1 MRTSTITS
9 LLSSTLASVL
19 LAMIFLPTASLGQPV
34 IFADFEEGGT
44 DDPLGGSGYN
54 GTVTSDLTG
63 TPDHVAEGDSAMV
76 VTIDGD
82 DTCSGGGCGF
92 TGPYD
97 AFNDKDVSPLDEDRM
112 YLNMYMKT
120 NASSTLRFKLAPQD
134 ANYDSYIYQPF
145 ALDPGEYRLVSIPY
159 STFPGDKPTETVT
172 ALLWELLSNPDEE
185 FQIYIDHITFTENP
199 YQPESDQL
207 TVFDDFEDG
216 IEGWSAAGGASI
228 AEGSDTP
235 SNGGSTSLEITPG
248 DSAVVSGQPNAI
260 DVSGSSA
267 PYLNMFVKR
276 ADSIGIEVT
285 LADAD
290 GDLFELGTGNYTA
303 RTGSDFAI
311 MSLPLSA
318 FRELAGGSGDGTIGV
333 VDSLSLQTVDIKAS
347 SSLFI
352 DNVSFTQSSALP
364 VEFASFTGT
373 ADGRDALIRWQTASE
388 SNNAGFKLLHK
399 APDAESS
406 RKVAFIE
413 GVGTTTEAQQYKYQ
427 VSDLSAGT
435 HRFQLEQVDLDGS
448 TSLSDPLT
456 LTVGAKETR
465 LELVGANPFSTTTQV
480 EYTVEDSAPLEVVL
494 YDVMGRKVRTL
505 VKGSHPENTTRT
517 ITVDGS
523 DLSSGIY
530 FLRLKTERVTRTKKV
545 TVTR

>member
-1 MRTSTITS
+1 MSTITS

-19 LAMIFLPTASLGQPV
+19 LAMIFLPTASLGQSV

-44 DDPLGGSGYN
+44 DDPLGDSGYN

-134 ANYDSYIYQPF
+134 ANYVSYIYQPF

-172 ALLWELLSNPDEE
+172 ALLWELLSNPDED

-216 IEGWSAAGGASI
+216 IEGWSAAGEASI

-235 SNGGSTSLEITPG
+235 SNGGSTSLEITPS
-248 DSAVVSGQPNAI
+248 DSAVVSGEPNAI

-318 FRELAGGSGDGTIGV
+318 FELAGGSGDGTIGV

-517 ITVDGS
+517 VTVDGS

-530 FLRLKTERVTRTKKV
+530 FLRLKTERVTRTRKL

>member
-1 MRTSTITS
+1 MSTITS

-19 LAMIFLPTASLGQPV
+19 LVMIFLPTASLGQPV
-34 IFADFEEGGT
+34 IFAGFEEGGT
-44 DDPLGGSGYN
+44 DDPLGDSGYG

-63 TPDHVAEGDSAMV
+63 TSDHVAEGDSAMV

-159 STFPGDKPTETVT
+159 SMFPGDKPTETVT
-172 ALLWELLSNPDEE
+172 ALLWELLSNPDED

-216 IEGWSAAGGASI
+216 IEGWSAAGEASI

-235 SNGGSTSLEITPG
+235 SNGGSTSLEITPS
-248 DSAVVSGQPNAI
+248 DSAVVSGEPNAI

-276 ADSIGIEVT
+276 ADSIGIEIT

-318 FRELAGGSGDGTIGV
+318 FELAGGSGDGTIGV

-517 ITVDGS
+517 VTVDGS

-530 FLRLKTERVTRTKKV
+530 FLRLKTERVTRTRKL

>member
-9 LLSSTLASVL
+9 LLSSTLSGFL
-19 LAMIFLPTASLGQPV
+19 LAIIVIPTVSLGQPV
-34 IFADFEEGGT
+34 VFADFEAGGT
-44 DDPLGGSGYN
+44 DTPLGESGYG

-63 TPDHVAEGDSAMV
+63 DSDNVAEGDSAMV

-92 TGPYD
+92 TGPYN
-97 AFNDKDVSPLDEDRM
+97 AFNDKNADPLDEDRM

-120 NASSTLRFKLAPQD
+120 NASSPISFKLSPQD
-134 ANYDSYIYQPF
+134 SDFNVFIYQPF

-159 STFPGDKPTETVT
+159 SMFPGDTPTEEIT
-172 ALLWELLSNPDEE
+172 ALLWELLSNPSED

-216 IEGWSAAGGASI
+216 IGSWSATGGASI

-235 SNGGSTSLEITPG
+235 SNGGSASLEITPS
-248 DSAVVSGQPNAI
+248 DSAVVSGVPGGI
-260 DVSGSSA
+260 DVSANTA
-267 PYLNMFVKR
+267 PYLNMQVKR
-276 ADSIGIEVT
+276 ADSVDLDVT
-285 LADAD
+285 LADGD
-290 GDLFELGTGNYTA
+290 GDLFRLGTGNYTA
-303 RTGSDFAI
+303 KTGSDFAV

-318 FRELAGGSGDGTIGV
+318 FEMMEGSSGDGTMGV
-333 VDSLSLQTVDIKAS
+333 VDSMAVQTTDINGSSALIVDNI
-347 SSLFI
+347 
-352 DNVSFTQSSALP
+352 SFTQSSALP
-364 VEFASFTGT
+364 VEIASFTGQV
-373 ADGRDALIRWQTASE
+373 DGRDALIRWQTASE

-406 RKVAFIE
+406 RKVAFVD
-413 GVGTTTEAQQYKYQ
+413 GAGTTTEAQQYKHQ
-427 VSDLSAGT
+427 VNDLSAGT
-435 HRFQLEQVDLDGS
+435 HRFQLQQVDLDGS

-456 LTVGAKETR
+456 LTVGAKRTH
-465 LELVGANPFSTTTQV
+465 LELMGANPFSTTTQI
-480 EYTVEDSAPLEVVL
+480 EYTVEGSGPLEVAL
-494 YDVMGRKVRTL
+494 YDMMGRKVRTL
-505 VKGSHPENTTRT
+505 VKGSHSENTTRT
-517 ITVDGS
+517 ITLNGS

-530 FLRLKTERVTRTKKV
+530 FLRLKTKRVTKTRKL

>member
-1 MRTSTITS
+1 MQTSTTIRA
-9 LLSSTLASVL
+9 LGSTLAGLL
-19 LAMIFLPTASLGQPV
+19 LAAVLFPTGAFGQV

-44 DDPLGGSGYN
+44 DAPLGDSGYG

-63 TPDHVAEGDSAMV
+63 DSENVAEGDSAMV

-92 TGPYD
+92 TGPYN
-97 AFNDKDVSPLDEDRM
+97 AFNDKNVDPLDEDRM

-120 NASSTLRFKLAPQD
+120 NASSPISFKLSPQD
-134 ANYDSYIYQPF
+134 SDFNVFIYQPF
-145 ALDPGEYRLVSIPY
+145 VLNPGEYRLVSIPY
-159 STFPGDKPTETVT
+159 SMFPEDTPTETIT
-172 ALLWELLSNPDEE
+172 ALLWELLSNPNED
-185 FQIYIDHITFTENP
+185 FQIYIDHIIFTENP

-207 TVFDDFEDG
+207 TTFDDFEDG
-216 IEGWSAAGGASI
+216 IGGWSATGGASI

-235 SNGGSTSLEITPG
+235 SNGGSTSLEITPS
-248 DSAVVSGQPNAI
+248 DSAVVSGVPTAV

-276 ADSIGIEVT
+276 ADSIALEVT
-285 LADAD
+285 LADAG

-318 FRELAGGSGDGTIGV
+318 FQLAGGSGDGTIGV
-333 VDSLSLQTVDIKAS
+333 VDSLSLQTVEIKGS
-347 SSLFI
+347 SSLFV
-352 DNVSFTQSSALP
+352 DNISFTQSSALP
-364 VEFASFTGT
+364 VEIASFTGQN
-373 ADGRDALIRWQTASE
+373 DGRDAIIRWQTASE
-388 SNNAGFKLLHK
+388 SNNAGFKLLHE
-399 APDAESS
+399 APDAQSS
-406 RKVAFIE
+406 RKVTFVE
-413 GVGTTTEAQQYKYQ
+413 GAGTTTEAQQYKYR
-427 VSDLSAGT
+427 VNGLSAGT
-435 HRFQLEQVDLDGS
+435 HRFQLQQVDLDGS

-456 LTVGAKETR
+456 LTIGAERTH

-480 EYTVEDSAPLEVVL
+480 EYTVEGSGPLEVAL

-505 VKGSHPENTTRT
+505 FKGSRPANTTRT
-517 ITVDGS
+517 VTINGR

-530 FLRLKTERVTRTKKV
+530 FLRLKTERVTRTRKL
-545 TVTR
+545 TVAR

>member
-1 MRTSTITS
+1 MSTITS

-19 LAMIFLPTASLGQPV
+19 LVMIFLPTASLGQPV
-34 IFADFEEGGT
+34 IFAGFEEGGT
-44 DDPLGGSGYN
+44 DDPLGDSGYG

-63 TPDHVAEGDSAMV
+63 TSDHVAEGDSAMV

-92 TGPYD
+92 TGPYN

-159 STFPGDKPTETVT
+159 SMFPGDKPTETVE
-172 ALLWELLSNPDEE
+172 ALLWELLSNPDED

-216 IEGWSAAGGASI
+216 IEGWSAAGEASI

-235 SNGGSTSLEITPG
+235 SNGGSTSLEITPS

-318 FRELAGGSGDGTIGV
+318 FELAGGSGDGTIGV

-517 ITVDGS
+517 VTVDGS

-530 FLRLKTERVTRTKKV
+530 FLRLKTERVTRTRKL

>member
-1 MRTSTITS
+1 
-9 LLSSTLASVL
+9 
-19 LAMIFLPTASLGQPV
+19 
-34 IFADFEEGGT
+34 
-44 DDPLGGSGYN
+44 
-54 GTVTSDLTG
+54 
-63 TPDHVAEGDSAMV
+63 
-76 VTIDGD
+76 
-82 DTCSGGGCGF
+82 
-92 TGPYD
+92 
-97 AFNDKDVSPLDEDRM
+97 
-112 YLNMYMKT
+112 
-120 NASSTLRFKLAPQD
+120 
-134 ANYDSYIYQPF
+134 
-145 ALDPGEYRLVSIPY
+145 
-159 STFPGDKPTETVT
+159 
-172 ALLWELLSNPDEE
+172 
-185 FQIYIDHITFTENP
+185 
-199 YQPESDQL
+199 
-207 TVFDDFEDG
+207 
-216 IEGWSAAGGASI
+216 
-228 AEGSDTP
+228 
-235 SNGGSTSLEITPG
+235 
-248 DSAVVSGQPNAI
+248 
-260 DVSGSSA
+260 
-267 PYLNMFVKR
+267 MFVKR
-276 ADSIGIEVT
+276 ADSIGIEIT

-318 FRELAGGSGDGTIGV
+318 FELAGGSGDGTIGV

-517 ITVDGS
+517 VTVDGS

-530 FLRLKTERVTRTKKV
+530 FLRLKTERVTRTRKL

>member
-1 MRTSTITS
+1 MSTITS
-9 LLSSTLASVL
+9 LLSSTLASFL
-19 LAMIFLPTASLGQPV
+19 LAMIFLPTASLGQSV

-44 DDPLGGSGYN
+44 DDPLGDSGYG

-172 ALLWELLSNPDEE
+172 ALLWELLSNPDED

-318 FRELAGGSGDGTIGV
+318 FELAAGSGDGTIGV

-373 ADGRDALIRWQTASE
+373 ADGRDVLIRWQTASE

-517 ITVDGS
+517 VTVDGS

-530 FLRLKTERVTRTKKV
+530 FLRLKTERVTRTRKL

>member
-1 MRTSTITS
+1 MSTITS

-19 LAMIFLPTASLGQPV
+19 LAMIFLPTVSLGQSV

-44 DDPLGGSGYN
+44 DDPLGDSGYN

-63 TPDHVAEGDSAMV
+63 TSDHVAEGDSAMV

-172 ALLWELLSNPDEE
+172 ALLWELLSNPDED

-199 YQPESDQL
+199 YQPESDQR

-318 FRELAGGSGDGTIGV
+318 FELAGGSGDGTIGV

-347 SSLFI
+347 SPLFI

-480 EYTVEDSAPLEVVL
+480 EYTVEASAPLEVVL

-517 ITVDGS
+517 VTVDGS

-530 FLRLKTERVTRTKKV
+530 FLRLKTERVTRTRKL